1 MRWADGKWYV
11 DVARVIYLLL
21 GVILGDQVRPLERF
35 ISDTPHMASVAQSVA
50 SSGRGTA
57 AESGSSVP
65 VQ

>member
-35 ISDTPHMASVAQSVA
+35 ISGAPHMANVTQSVA
-50 SSGRGTA
+50 SSDRITV
-57 AESGSSVP
+57 AESGNSVP

>member
-35 ISDTPHMASVAQSVA
+35 ISDTPLMTSVEQSVA
-50 SSGRGTA
+50 SSVRGTV
-57 AESGSSVP
+57 AESGNSAP

>member
-35 ISDTPHMASVAQSVA
+35 MSDAPHMTSVAQSVA
-50 SSGRGTA
+50 DSSRGTV
-57 AESGSSVP
+57 AESERSVP